1 MRSGAKDNEFM
12 NWKQFYHLKNY
23 IRSSLWVVPF
33 IAIPLEL
40 VATRVV
46 HHLDGWL
53 GWTFLGIGVSGAQA
67 MLNALITATLSLL
80 VFTFGS
86 LLVALQVASG
96 QLTPRI
102 IATILLRNDVVRY
115 TTGLFVFTLFF
126 AISAINR
133 IQTTVFELV
142 VFVSAGLGILCFAAF
157 LYLIDYAA
165 RLLRPIS
172 ILALV
177 GKEGLAVIESVYP
190 DPSLGP
196 NRMKSQ
202 RHKLGTPDR
211 VIQHQGTSEIILAVN
226 LRKLI
231 AEAERSNGVIEFVPQ
246 IGDFIAVD
254 EPLFKL
260 YGSAASL
267 DERKLRSTVAC
278 GPERTIEQ
286 DPTFAYRIV
295 IDIALKALS
304 PAINDPTT
312 AVIAIDQLH
321 RLLRKAGNRNLRTD
335 EILDKSGQLRVIF
348 RTPNWEDFVHLAFTE
363 IRHCG
368 AQNMQ
373 IARRLRAMIEN
384 LVQTLAK
391 HRHAVLRREL
401 TLLNRDIEKYFV
413 HPEDLALAR
422 TSDSQGLGGASGM
435 EKLQ

>member
-1 MRSGAKDNEFM
+1 MRSGAEGNEFM
-12 NWKQFYHLKNY
+12 NWQQFYHLRNY

-40 VATRVV
+40 IATRLV
-46 HHLDGWL
+46 HRLDGWL
-53 GWTFLGIGVSGAQA
+53 GWTFLDIGVAGAQA

-86 LLVALQVASG
+86 LLVALQIASG

-115 TTGLFVFTLFF
+115 TTGLFIFTLLF

-142 VFVSAGLGILCFAAF
+142 VFVSACLGILCFAAF
-157 LYLIDYAA
+157 LFLIDYAA

-172 ILALV
+172 IISLV
-177 GKEGLAVIESVYP
+177 GQEGLKVIESVYP

-196 NRMKSQ
+196 NQMMV
-202 RHKLGTPDR
+202 RHDKLGAP
-211 VIQHQGTSEIILAVN
+211 VKIIQHQGTSEIILAVN
-226 LRKLI
+226 LRELI
-231 AEAERSNGVIEFVPQ
+231 AEAEKSNGVIEFVPQ
-246 IGDFIAVD
+246 VGDFIAVD

-260 YGSAASL
+260 YGGAASL
-267 DERKLRSTVAC
+267 GERKLRSTVAF

-286 DPTFAYRIV
+286 DPTFAYRII

-321 RLLRKAGNRNLRTD
+321 RLLRKAGNRNLRAD
-335 EILDKSGQLRVIF
+335 EILDESGQLRVIC

-368 AQNMQ
+368 AQNIQ
-373 IARRLRAMIEN
+373 VVRRLRAMIEN
-384 LVQTLAK
+384 LIQTLPK
-391 HRHAVLRREL
+391 HRHPILQREL
-401 TLLNRDIEKYFV
+401 TLLDREIERYFV
-413 HPEDLALAR
+413 YPEDLALAR
-422 TSDSQGLGGASGM
+422 MSDPQGLGGASDM